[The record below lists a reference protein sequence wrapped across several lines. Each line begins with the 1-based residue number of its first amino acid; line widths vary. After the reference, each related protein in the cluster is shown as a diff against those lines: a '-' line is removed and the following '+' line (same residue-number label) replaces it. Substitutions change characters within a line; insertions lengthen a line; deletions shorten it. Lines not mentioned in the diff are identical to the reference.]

1 MDSIFCWN
9 VRGLNAPNKQ
19 KEVIL
24 PCNKESTG
32 LVSLLDTNEE
42 EVRKNLWSY
51 LESVS
56 SRCNSPW
63 LVMGDF
69 NTVLNM
75 DDRIGGNPVNLAE
88 VVDFQECVHSCGW
101 LELPHQG
108 RRYTWNDKGD
118 VRVYSKIDWTRVNE
132 GWLKQFPGCTLF
144 KVVKK
149 LKCLKKSLKQLNGQ
163 HFRNILT
170 EADEDRDRLKQVQK
184 TLQSSPTDLILQQQ
198 ERELHKKFRRSS
210 YLAEV
215 FLEQRS
221 KASWIKLGD
230 DNTSYLY
237 SIIKHKK
244 LQDGVTQLKNSQD
257 VLQTD
262 YKMIAEFFVD
272 YYQDMLGK
280 ERSCRT
286 RAYPNVLRNGP
297 KLSIDQ

>member
-9 VRGLNAPNKQ
+9 VRGLNASNKQ

-24 PCNKESTG
+24 LCNKESTG
-32 LVSLLDTNEE
+32 LVRLLDTNEE
-42 EVRKNLWSY
+42 
-51 LESVS
+51 
-56 SRCNSPW
+56 
-63 LVMGDF
+63 
-69 NTVLNM
+69 
-75 DDRIGGNPVNLAE
+75 IGGNPVNLAE
-88 VVDFQECVHSCGW
+88 VVDFQSVSIRMAGW
-101 LELPHQG
+101 NFL
-108 RRYTWNDKGD
+108 TKGED
-118 VRVYSKIDWTRVNE
+118 
-132 GWLKQFPGCTLF
+132 TLGMT
-144 KVVKK
+144 K
-149 LKCLKKSLKQLNGQ
+149 GM
-163 HFRNILT
+163 NILT

-198 ERELHKKFRRSS
+198 ERELHNKFRRSS

-215 FLEQRS
+215 FLQQRS

-280 ERSCRT
+280 ERSCWT